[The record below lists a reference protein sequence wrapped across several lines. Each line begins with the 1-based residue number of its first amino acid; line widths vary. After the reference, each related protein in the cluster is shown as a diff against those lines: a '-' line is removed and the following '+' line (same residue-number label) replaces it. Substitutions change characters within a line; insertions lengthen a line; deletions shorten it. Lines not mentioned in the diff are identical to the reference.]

1 VNYDNLKRDISFQYN
16 KIIKE
21 YGSQN
26 KIPRIYCDLDG
37 TLSDFAKQIE
47 KVTGGSI
54 DKWAA
59 SPYDSKWNPILDTP
73 RFWETLP
80 WTSDGRR
87 LWNFIEQFEPHILTA
102 YLEKIHDPNCIPGK
116 TKWIRTNLRISDSSR
131 IHFVKRK
138 DKQFFAL
145 RGESYNEPAI
155 LIDDYLKSVNEF
167 NGRRGLGILFTSA
180 NDAITKLKKIIDFTT

>member
-1 VNYDNLKRDISFQYN
+1 MNYDNLKRDISFQYN

-47 KVTGGSI
+47 NVTGGSI

-59 SPYDSKWNPILDTP
+59 SPYDSKWSPVLDTP

-87 LWNFIEQFEPHILTA
+87 LWNFI
-102 YLEKIHDPNCIPGK
+102 
-116 TKWIRTNLRISDSSR
+116 
-131 IHFVKRK
+131 
-138 DKQFFAL
+138 
-145 RGESYNEPAI
+145 
-155 LIDDYLKSVNEF
+155 
-167 NGRRGLGILFTSA
+167 
-180 NDAITKLKKIIDFTT
+180 